1 MQAAGTR
8 VHEKVY
14 GVPDQPRHLLRRL
27 PPGRFLVR
35 RGCRV
40 TAGGQGTAEAC
51 GFGWAVWCPW
61 NRMDAIWVSSL
72 VP

>member
-14 GVPDQPRHLLRRL
+14 GVPDQPRHLLRAATWPL
-27 PPGRFLVR
+27 PRPAWL
-35 RGCRV
+35 RV